1 MCRKNSLVSLKSGNF
16 ALGFNRVLSL
26 DVQWPYCILNLLNMK
41 VLQFL
46 KDWTLP
52 LAILVGAVGYRYLTC
67 LDFMSPILIF
77 FMLLLTFSKMSLKDL
92 KFSMLHLWLL
102 LIEIGGAVVVYYA
115 VLPIDE
121 VAAQGAMVCMIC
133 PTATAAAVVTGKLGG
148 NAGSITAYTLLSNMV
163 VAVAVPLLF
172 PLLTDAHEQPS
183 FLMAFLHIL
192 KKIFPLLICPFI
204 VAQLMRRYLPKL
216 NRRIASVSGLA
227 FYLWAVAITIA
238 MAQAMKAFFEQPHD
252 GKTGVTELL
261 LALMALL
268 TCAIQ
273 FFAGKMIG
281 RHYNDTIAGGQSL
294 GQKNTIL
301 AIWMCNSYLNPLS
314 SLGPGAYIVW
324 QNCFNSWQ
332 LWRKRKADG
341 NTDFRK

>member
-1 MCRKNSLVSLKSGNF
+1 MR
-16 ALGFNRVLSL
+16 
-26 DVQWPYCILNLLNMK
+26 I
-41 VLQFL
+41 LQFF

-52 LAILVGAVGYRYLTC
+52 IAILIGAVGYRWLTY
-67 LDFMSPILIF
+67 LDFLSPVLIF
-77 FMLLLTFSKMSLKDL
+77 MMLLLTFSKMSVKDL
-92 KFSMLHLWLL
+92 KFSPLHLWLL

-115 VLPIDE
+115 VAPIDE

-148 NAGSITAYTLLSNMV
+148 NAGSITTYTLLSNMA

-183 FLMAFLHIL
+183 FWMAFLHIL

-204 VAQLMRRYLPKL
+204 AAQLLRHYLPEV

-227 FYLWAVAITIA
+227 FYLWAVALTIA
-238 MAQAMKAFFEQPHD
+238 MSQAVAAFFEQPHD
-252 GKTGVTELL
+252 GKTGATELL
-261 LALMALL
+261 LALMALI

-273 FFAGKMIG
+273 FFSGKTIG
-281 RHYNDTIAGGQSL
+281 KRYNDTIAGGQSI

-332 LWRKRKADG
+332 LWRKRKNEG
-341 NTDFRK
+341 K